1 MSNNPKQSFGSKP
14 PPPPPPPRWA
24 QNPGTGP
31 SSPSGMSL
39 PRALII
45 ILTILGLFFIFRVV
59 KNKVESHDTA
69 EIPESASADMQE
81 EEEGGESNP
90 SSDMSSPVPP
100 SEPSSSASANAQTDP
115 SAGSPPTVNPAK
127 LNRNLSAVEADIRR
141 LQTLPDLTVYIRI
154 SNNMRAIALTQIA
167 ILESFSDARMRNADI
182 QSLRSINTGLDEI
195 DDDSYKTF
203 SISAY
208 SQFAAKAG
216 HEVANAI
223 ATDKSD
229 ADLRTCAELLDTP
242 ADDQLIGA
250 RNGALAL
257 AYACISAGKTLGKP
271 NASEAQSW
279 DNYSR
284 LALATQ
290 SSDDHIL
297 RQIEKSHQLLFD
309 VIRSCCTSM
318 NKGQETRELLER
330 IESSHRSALNTSMN
344 LYDKICA
351 HSDASVQAMLVFAK
365 NLNARY

>member
-1 MSNNPKQSFGSKP
+1 MSNNNTPSFDNKP
-14 PPPPPPPRWA
+14 PPPPPPPQWA
-24 QNPGTGP
+24 KNPRAGP
-31 SSPSGMSL
+31 NSPAGMSL

-59 KNKVESHDTA
+59 KNKVESHDAA
-69 EIPESASADMQE
+69 EISESASADMQE
-81 EEEGGESNP
+81 EEVGGSNP
-90 SSDMSSPVPP
+90 SSDLPPAAPP
-100 SEPSSSASANAQTDP
+100 SEPSSSASANAQADP

-127 LNRNLSAVEADIRR
+127 LNRNLSAVEADLRR

-154 SNNMRAIALTQIA
+154 ANNMRTIALTQIA

-182 QSLRSINTGLDEI
+182 QSLRSINAELDEI

-208 SQFAAKAG
+208 SQLAAKAG

-223 ATDKSD
+223 ATDKSE
-229 ADLRTCAELLDTP
+229 ADLRACAELLDPP

-257 AYACISAGKTLGKP
+257 AHACISAGNTLGSP

-279 DNYSR
+279 VNYSR

-309 VIRSCCTSM
+309 VIRSCCTSID
-318 NKGQETRELLER
+318 KGQETRDLLER
-330 IESSHRSALNTSMN
+330 IESSHRSAMNTSMN

-351 HSDASVQAMLVFAK
+351 HSDASVQAMLLFAK